1 MELSYWLS
9 RWRKN
14 KIGFHMADGYP
25 TLEQHLANISFPKQ
39 QTALVPLCGKSRDL
53 ITLTH
58 HFNKVVGV
66 EISEKAIKEFLQEHN
81 LTATE
86 SSFADF
92 KIFKTES
99 INLWCGDFMKLP
111 AHKLPSID
119 LIYDKAALVAL
130 PSDKRPEYAEK
141 LVSLCS
147 DSTFIMLHH
156 FTYNQKEM
164 PGPPF
169 SVSDRELNA
178 YFGEKFNAIILEKS
192 EIDLNRFKKF
202 QYRGLKSGLM
212 ERFILF
218 TSNI

>member
-25 TLEQHLANISFPKQ
+25 ALERHLNHNSFPKQ
-39 QTALVPLCGKSRDL
+39 QTVLVPLCGKSRDL

-58 HFNKVVGV
+58 HFNNVIGV
-66 EISEKAIKEFLQEHN
+66 EISEKAIGEFLQEN
-81 LTATE
+81 GLTATE

-92 KIFKTES
+92 KIFEAGS
-99 INLWCGDFMKLP
+99 ITLWCGDFMKLP
-111 AHKLPSID
+111 ARKLPPVD

-130 PSDKRPEYAEK
+130 PPEKRAKYAEK

-147 DSTFIMLHH
+147 DSTYILLHH
-156 FTYNQKEM
+156 FIYKQDEM

-169 SVSDRELNA
+169 SVSEPELNE
-178 YFGEKFNAIILEKS
+178 YFGRKFKKEILEQN
-192 EIDLNRFKKF
+192 ILDLNRFKKF
-202 QYRGLKSGLM
+202 QYRGLNSEIR

-218 TSNI
+218 TT